1 MADGNTIT
9 LTTANFDSAV
19 LQSKVPVLVDFWAE
33 WCGPCRM
40 IAPLLEQIAKD
51 HPGKVVVLIVK

>member
-9 LTTANFDSAV
+9 LTAANFDSAV

-33 WCGPCRM
+33 WCG
-40 IAPLLEQIAKD
+40 
-51 HPGKVVVLIVK
+51 